1 LLMDSISVFDS
12 FADKYDRWFDENEK
26 IYEAEVNALRQLIP
40 RDGVG
45 VEIGVGTGR
54 FSTPFGIEIGVEP
67 SIKMA
72 ELAKVRNISVLQAVG
87 EQLPFRDRVFDFALL
102 VNVVCFVKDA
112 AQLLLEVGRV
122 VKAGGK
128 IVIGFIDKDS
138 VLGKL
143 YESKKEV
150 DEFYKVARFYSV
162 PEIVT
167 LVRQAGFG
175 GIQLYQ
181 TLIGYPKNNNESA
194 YLVRAG
200 YGEGGFVVLGATR
213 LEGYDV

>member
-1 LLMDSISVFDS
+1 VSIFYLHLDIALLLMDSISVFDS

-162 PEIVT
+162 P
-167 LVRQAGFG
+167 
-175 GIQLYQ
+175 
-181 TLIGYPKNNNESA
+181 
-194 YLVRAG
+194 
-200 YGEGGFVVLGATR
+200 
-213 LEGYDV
+213 